1 MGRLVRSRLKH
12 IQRDSYFL
20 IVSCTSL
27 LLYAICM
34 YTFLHLNGFLGG
46 KSLSSLTIQTPT
58 VLKEANT
65 DRKNSHVSV
74 SHMKAQ
80 FDDGK
85 IHEFQRNVGQPVDW
99 EMRVKGSMHY
109 IHYYGELLLRIFKIF
124 SMVSQSYTRDN
135 C

>member
-20 IVSCTSL
+20 IISCTSL
-27 LLYAICM
+27 LLYATCM
-34 YTFLHLNGFLGG
+34 YTFLHLNGFLSG
-46 KSLSSLTIQTPT
+46 KSLSSLTIQAPA
-58 VLKEANT
+58 VLHEANT
-65 DRKNSHVSV
+65 DSKNSHFSA

-99 EMRVKGSMHY
+99 EMRVKGI
-109 IHYYGELLLRIFKIF
+109 IHNDLSIVNF
-124 SMVSQSYTRDN
+124 
-135 C
+135 